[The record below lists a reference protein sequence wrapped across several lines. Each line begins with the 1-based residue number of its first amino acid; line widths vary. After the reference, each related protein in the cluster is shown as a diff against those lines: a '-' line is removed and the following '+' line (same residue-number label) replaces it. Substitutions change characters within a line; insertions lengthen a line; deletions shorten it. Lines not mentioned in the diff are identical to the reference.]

1 MRKIPADR
9 KYTASHLWFIPKGGD
24 EGMVGLTDDMQM
36 RLGDLI
42 AVELPRE
49 DAVFSANDTLAYLEG
64 ILDSLELEA
73 FSNLEIVEINPKIEI
88 HPDIINRQPYGDGWI
103 FKVKLRGVPRWM
115 DAPGYAEFLEKGRLG
130 EGA

>member
-1 MRKIPADR
+1 
-9 KYTASHLWFIPKGGD
+9 
-24 EGMVGLTDDMQM
+24 MVGLTDDMQM

-49 DAVFSANDTLAYLEG
+49 DAAFSANDGMACLEG

-73 FSNLEIVEINPKIEI
+73 FCNLEILEINPKIEI
-88 HPDIINRQPYGDGWI
+88 HPDIINRHPYDDGWI

-115 DAPGYAEFLEKGRLG
+115 DAPGYAEFLEKGRLS